1 MQLFKTTFF
10 SIPILSFTLLH
21 IFSLPLSRAS
31 SSCTDDLGNKITDC
45 DACMRHLGC
54 VWCNDREPNGMARGC
69 ITESQA
75 MSDCDKSINLKNSIE
90 YIRDSPLDTDSSDKI
105 RVFPQEVQLTLR
117 PNHPYELDFEVA
129 LSDNPVD
136 IYFLMDLSSSMNKS
150 KSNLVDA
157 SESIARRISE
167 LSSSFK
173 IGFGSFSDKLVPP
186 FGMTK
191 RYSDSRNYLRSYSYR
206 HQMSLGTDVE
216 EFRRRVQF
224 SDLAGNVDSPESG
237 LEALSQAILCEEE
250 IGWTPGDVR
259 RVIIFISDKEQHF
272 ALDGK
277 MGGLYTMSQ
286 GKCELSSVRGETYLT
301 YSKSREYDYPSFGQI
316 RHELR
321 KKNVVVIFAI
331 ESFMVSLYRDLSL
344 FLQGTDN
351 VGALTED
358 PSSIEEIV
366 VEQYQS
372 IKNRI
377 SMTVNS
383 SHHGLLKCTLHGD
396 CISEKTLKR
405 QQSDLV
411 CNDVETQKPYKF
423 KVKVTASSDL
433 CLETDTD
440 GQHKSF
446 SIQLQGYEKD
456 QLSVK
461 AKCAYCSCPD
471 VEPGSRKCSGNG
483 NFICGGCQC
492 YDGFSGRNC
501 ECNDNDVLNAQNRED
516 SCKFES
522 EDEVCN
528 GRGECVC
535 AKCLCSGSEYL
546 GKACQCRS
554 KDCPG
559 FSSSSGICNGKGI
572 CECRESNSTT
582 PTCKCDEGFSGD
594 NCDCP
599 TSDERCR
606 AALTGDDV
614 CSGKGECIC
623 GKCQNC
629 KDGYRGD
636 FCQIDPVISVCNKL
650 SPCIKHFLLRKN
662 STENELRLEKKL
674 CSSTFIGNTFRPY
687 LNMGCKIQDDLSLE
701 DSFFLLIGD
710 YNDCDQMEQRYNQ
723 SLAQKEDEE
732 GNDEL
737 PTRGDLGRIEQ
748 IRKIDT
754 ADFKFCTFRYGDC
767 NIEYFHNRLDSND
780 IYEER
785 KSGVVYVVYS
795 KNKDGVWS
803 PHTNCREG
811 LSLPLILGSSVGSLL
826 LFGLITLIAFCA
838 IVTTRDKRAYGQYEA
853 WKAENIRNLQGNSN
867 PTYIQPRSIVDN

>member
-1 MQLFKTTFF
+1 MYLSLKFFYDEQENNLLFKTTFF

-105 RVFPQEVQLTLR
+105 RVFPQ
-117 PNHPYELDFEVA
+117 EVA

-321 KKNVVVIFAI
+321 KKK
-331 ESFMVSLYRDLSL
+331 DLSL

-383 SHHGLLKCTLHGD
+383 SHHGLLKYTLHGD

-405 QQSDLV
+405 QQSDLL
-411 CNDVETQKPYKF
+411 
-423 KVKVTASSDL
+423 KVTASSDL

-522 EDEVCN
+522 EDEPASVDQKTVLDFLPPV
-528 GRGECVC
+528 GY
-535 AKCLCSGSEYL
+535 AT
-546 GKACQCRS
+546 GKAFVS
-554 KDCPG
+554 VG
-559 FSSSSGICNGKGI
+559 
-572 CECRESNSTT
+572 ESNSTT

-629 KDGYRGD
+629 KD
-636 FCQIDPVISVCNKL
+636 
-650 SPCIKHFLLRKN
+650 
-662 STENELRLEKKL
+662 ENELRLEKKL